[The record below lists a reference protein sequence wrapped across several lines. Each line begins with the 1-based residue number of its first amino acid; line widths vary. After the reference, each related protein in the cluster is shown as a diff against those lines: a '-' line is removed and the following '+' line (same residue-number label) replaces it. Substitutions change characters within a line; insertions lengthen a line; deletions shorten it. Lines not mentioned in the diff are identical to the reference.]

1 MVTGR
6 DAARRGNAIVIELK
20 QWEAC
25 KPAEGDNEV
34 VTFLGGSEREVLH
47 PSVQVGQYK
56 TYLEDY
62 HPAFY
67 DDPDPLVLEACS
79 YLHNY
84 TFAPDDVL
92 LSTKFSETLRAF
104 PVFSADDVPALAD
117 FLVPRVERGNGIEV
131 LDRVLNGKYRPSKKL
146 MEHVAAV
153 IGGEREF
160 TLLDEQLV
168 VFDKVLSSVAGG
180 IHDRRKRVVLIKGGP
195 GTGKSVIA
203 VNLMADLMRKGYN
216 AHYVTGSRAFTQTLQ
231 KAIGSRGAGQFKY
244 FNSYVDVP
252 RDEIDALICDEAHR
266 LRESSNDRFHP
277 RKSKAG
283 VAQIDE
289 LLNAGRVCV
298 FFIDDDQVVRPGE
311 IGSASYIREAAERAG
326 CDLSE
331 YELEI
336 QFRCGGSDAFVKWIG

>member
-1 MVTGR
+1 
-6 DAARRGNAIVIELK
+6 
-20 QWEAC
+20 
-25 KPAEGDNEV
+25 
-34 VTFLGGSEREVLH
+34 
-47 PSVQVGQYK
+47 
-56 TYLEDY
+56 
-62 HPAFY
+62 
-67 DDPDPLVLEACS
+67 
-79 YLHNY
+79 
-84 TFAPDDVL
+84 
-92 LSTKFSETLRAF
+92 
-104 PVFSADDVPALAD
+104 
-117 FLVPRVERGNGIEV
+117 
-131 LDRVLNGKYRPSKKL
+131 
-146 MEHVAAV
+146 
-153 IGGEREF
+153 
-160 TLLDEQLV
+160 
-168 VFDKVLSSVAGG
+168 
-180 IHDRRKRVVLIKGGP
+180 
-195 GTGKSVIA
+195 
-203 VNLMADLMRKGYN
+203 MADLMRKGYN

-289 LLNAGRVCV
+289 PLNAGRVCV